1 MESNSQN
8 LESTT
13 FDQLDPVRDY
23 YSMTKEKL
31 GNVYIFNHVTFDNKT
46 LGPRYG
52 SIKDCK
58 DIEEVFQNL
67 KFDVK
72 TYNDLPYKKILEELT
87 QIARMDYSSFDC
99 LVIFVLTHGQ
109 NGKIFA
115 RDIAYYPDIYWKS
128 FSNKPSFMYKPK
140 LIFIQDSRGD
150 ETDDETDYVI
160 RIPPPVHKEHFTPIS
175 YTIPDVPD
183 VLLMYSCYDE
193 FLSWRSHSTGSSFV
207 QRLCREFKLR
217 AKSNDILTLLTFL
230 NQIMSVDTYMAR
242 NKINNEKRL
251 STIVSTLTRL
261 KMTVNDNQ

>member
-31 GNVYIFNHVTFDNKT
+31 GNVYIFNHVTFDNRT
-46 LGPRYG
+46 LGARYG

-87 QIARMDYSSFDC
+87 QIATMDYSSFDC
-99 LVIFVLTHGQ
+99 LVIFVFMDKT
-109 NGKIFA
+109 
-115 RDIAYYPDIYWKS
+115 S
-128 FSNKPSFMYKPK
+128 FNNKPSFMYKPK

-150 ETDDETDYVI
+150 ETDDETDYGI
-160 RIPPPVHKEHFTPIS
+160 RIPPPVLNEDFTPVS

-193 FLSWRSHSTGSSFV
+193 YLSWRSHSTGSSFV
-207 QRLCREFKLR
+207 QRLCRELKLR
-217 AKSNDILTLLTFL
+217 AESNDILTLLTFL
-230 NQIMSVDTYMAR
+230 NEILMVDAYMAR
-242 NKINNEKRL
+242 NIMINEKRL
-251 STIVSTLTRL
+251 STIVSTLTRVL
-261 KMTVNDNQ
+261 YFNPITK

>member
-8 LESTT
+8 LESTN

-31 GNVYIFNHVTFDNKT
+31 GNVYIFNHVTFDNRT
-46 LGPRYG
+46 LVPRYA

-67 KFDVK
+67 KFNVK
-72 TYNDLPYKKILEELT
+72 TYNDLSYKKILKKLT
-87 QIARMDYSSFDC
+87 KIAKMDYSRFDC

-109 NGKIFA
+109 NGKIYA
-115 RDIAYYPDIYWKS
+115 RDVTYYPDIYWKS

-150 ETDDETDYVI
+150 ETDDETDYYHYI
-160 RIPPPVHKEHFTPIS
+160 RIPPPVLKERFTPIS

-183 VLLMYSCYDE
+183 VLLMYSCYDVSKRNHSDADC
-193 FLSWRSHSTGSSFV
+193 LVIAVLTHGSTG
-207 QRLCREFKLR
+207 K
-217 AKSNDILTLLTFL
+217 IH
-230 NQIMSVDTYMAR
+230 AR
-242 NKINNEKRL
+242 DNEY
-251 STIVSTLTRL
+251 
-261 KMTVNDNQ
+261 